1 MDGRRWGAAR
11 PTGKPRASPP
21 PALRHLG
28 LSAARCRPRPLS
40 WWGALGTWSPRA
52 VAPLPA
58 LTASTPLSTH
68 APSRH
73 PSGFSGLLTPP
84 LSPGRT
90 NPEGP
95 ISPRSGA
102 LRRPRPRAPSARARG
117 VGAAS
122 GRSPLP
128 AFAPGPPA
136 ALPLLQRV
144 EPPHLA
150 PSSSGSEV
158 TRGAA
163 PRSGDR
169 SCPRRENRGRG
180 ALLDF
185 SLLGGE
191 GGGVGRRAQAGAR
204 RRTCPERGA
213 PWLRINRGRAAWRV
227 QAAAE
232 GLTGM
237 CTACGPRSVTSPAR
251 NAPRPPVCAACH
263 SGSGR

>member
-1 MDGRRWGAAR
+1 MGEGPW
-11 PTGKPRASPP
+11 TGGGGGSQAHGEAQGVPSPGLAPPRALCCALPASPP
-21 PALRHLG
+21 ELVGCPRHL
-28 LSAARCRPRPLS
+28 
-40 WWGALGTWSPRA
+40 
-52 VAPLPA
+52 VAPGRSAPPCPHGLHP
-58 LTASTPLSTH
+58 PLSTH

-95 ISPRSGA
+95 TSPWSGA
-102 LRRPRPRAPSARARG
+102 LRRPRPRAPTARARG
-117 VGAAS
+117 IRS
-122 GRSPLP
+122 QPSPLVL
-128 AFAPGPPA
+128 PPPF
-136 ALPLLQRV
+136 LCCSV

-163 PRSGDR
+163 PRSRDR

-227 QAAAE
+227 RAAAE

>member
-73 PSGFSGLLTPP
+73 PSGFGGLLTPP

-95 ISPRSGA
+95 TSPRSGA
-102 LRRPRPRAPSARARG
+102 LRRPGLAPRRLG
-117 VGAAS
+117 HVGS
-122 GRSPLP
+122 GRPAGGVRSQPSPLVL
-128 AFAPGPPA
+128 PPPF
-136 ALPLLQRV
+136 LCCSV

-191 GGGVGRRAQAGAR
+191 G
-204 RRTCPERGA
+204 
-213 PWLRINRGRAAWRV
+213 AAW
-227 QAAAE
+227 
-232 GLTGM
+232 GG
-237 CTACGPRSVTSPAR
+237 GPRREHVAAPAPSGEHPGY
-251 NAPRPPVCAACH
+251 ALTAAGLRG
-263 SGSGR
+263 GSGPPPRA

>member
-58 LTASTPLSTH
+58 LTASTPLSMH

-95 ISPRSGA
+95 TSPRSGA

-136 ALPLLQRV
+136 ALPLLQRGATTPGPV
-144 EPPHLA
+144 LLRVRGHARSRTQVRRPLLPAAGEPRPWR
-150 PSSSGSEV
+150 PSGLFPS
-158 TRGAA
+158 
-163 PRSGDR
+163 
-169 SCPRRENRGRG
+169 RRR
-180 ALLDF
+180 
-185 SLLGGE
+185 

-227 QAAAE
+227 RAAAE

>member
-95 ISPRSGA
+95 TSPRSGA
-102 LRRPRPRAPSARARG
+102 LRRPGLAPRRLGHVGSAPSLRPWSSRRPSSAAACGATTPGPVLLRVRGHSRSRTQVRRPLLPAAGEPRPWRPSGLFPSRRRGGRRGEEGPGGSTSPHLPRA
-117 VGAAS
+117 
-122 GRSPLP
+122 
-128 AFAPGPPA
+128 
-136 ALPLLQRV
+136 
-144 EPPHLA
+144 
-150 PSSSGSEV
+150 GSTLV
-158 TRGAA
+158 T
-163 PRSGDR
+163 
-169 SCPRRENRGRG
+169 
-180 ALLDF
+180 
-185 SLLGGE
+185 
-191 GGGVGRRAQAGAR
+191 
-204 RRTCPERGA
+204 
-213 PWLRINRGRAAWRV
+213 
-227 QAAAE
+227 
-232 GLTGM
+232 
-237 CTACGPRSVTSPAR
+237 
-251 NAPRPPVCAACH
+251 H
-263 SGSGR
+263 

>member
-40 WWGALGTWSPRA
+40 WWGALGTWWPRA

-95 ISPRSGA
+95 TSPRSGA
-102 LRRPRPRAPSARARG
+102 LRRPGLAPRRLGHVGSGRPAGGVRSQPSPLVLPPPFLCCSVWSHHTWPCPPPGQRSRAEPHPGPATAPARG
-117 VGAAS
+117 GRTEAVAPFWTFPFSAEKGAAW
-122 GRSPLP
+122 G
-128 AFAPGPPA
+128 G
-136 ALPLLQRV
+136 
-144 EPPHLA
+144 
-150 PSSSGSEV
+150 G
-158 TRGAA
+158 
-163 PRSGDR
+163 
-169 SCPRRENRGRG
+169 PRREHVAAPAPSGEHPGYALTAAGLRG
-180 ALLDF
+180 
-185 SLLGGE
+185 
-191 GGGVGRRAQAGAR
+191 
-204 RRTCPERGA
+204 
-213 PWLRINRGRAAWRV
+213 
-227 QAAAE
+227 
-232 GLTGM
+232 
-237 CTACGPRSVTSPAR
+237 
-251 NAPRPPVCAACH
+251 
-263 SGSGR
+263 GSGPPPRA